1 MGIVGLQGQ
10 LAGTIGLHQHMVRQ
24 CGQCFY
30 GKGGSGQLAIFAGG
44 PQTENPPGGQGL
56 ADVLRRR
63 GRQQGVFLKGADMG
77 GGTEEDRP
85 R

>member
-1 MGIVGLQGQ
+1 MGLQRQ
-10 LAGTIGLHQHMVRQ
+10 LSGTVGLHQHIVRQ
-24 CGQCFY
+24 RGQRLY

-44 PQTENPPGGQGL
+44 PQTEDPISGQSL

-63 GRQQGVFLKGADMG
+63 SRQQGVFLKGADMG

>member
-1 MGIVGLQGQ
+1 MGLQRQ
-10 LAGTIGLHQHMVRQ
+10 LPGTVGLHQHIVRQ
-24 CGQCFY
+24 RGQCFY

-44 PQTENPPGGQGL
+44 PQTEDPISGQSL